1 MTCFQTDPFYT
12 VSQLSPEEKEMATN
26 QTVPSLVQLLDL
38 AQEKNI
44 SILFDLKNENGT
56 NDTNIV
62 VETILMSGID
72 PRLVSV
78 TVNPS
83 GLVFFF
89 YSACFVQFNSSIL
102 FSVFFHRSSGFHQH
116 NEAT

>member
-1 MTCFQTDPFYT
+1 
-12 VSQLSPEEKEMATN
+12 MATN

-89 YSACFVQFNSSIL
+89 TVHVLFNSIQAFYFL
-102 FSVFFHRSSGFHQH
+102 YFFIDLLASTNTTKRRKEECAGIQ
-116 NEAT
+116 TVL